1 MSTSGLFLH
10 HGSWQPNNGEKHPCW
25 SVLPGGACA
34 RASTPDGS
42 TCMGL
47 GTSCHT
53 YSAVLGL
60 GLGLGLAVFESY
72 SAVFQLYSAVFESY
86 SAVFQSYSAVFESY
100 SAVFQSYSAV
110 FESSSAVFQ
119 SCSANVT
126 LAVQIPSEQSACH
139 DTTKCM
145 QYDIMI

>member
-60 GLGLGLAVFESY
+60 GLGLGLGLAVFESY
-72 SAVFQLYSAVFESY
+72 SAVFQL
-86 SAVFQSYSAVFESY
+86 YSAVFESY

-145 QYDIMI
+145 QYDIMIGYDDMMLE

>member
-60 GLGLGLAVFESY
+60 GLGLGLG
-72 SAVFQLYSAVFESY
+72 L
-86 SAVFQSYSAVFESY
+86 AVFESY